1 MKNILYTIILSFL
14 FSSSVFADLETAM
27 TAYTEGNYEQA
38 FKELKPLAEQNVTSA
53 QFMLGRLYQNGKG
66 IPQDFEKAVYWYK
79 RAANAVYF
87 ANDGTLTLQ
96 KNATGDEFTILGI
109 RIAQYNLGLMY
120 KNGEGVQQNDQEAVK
135 WYRLAAKLGD
145 ADAQN
150 NLGNMYAEGRGIEKN
165 SVRAYMWY
173 FIASMNGNA
182 DGKSNAYILLM
193 EDSEKTMEQKSNETG
208 EARELAD
215 KCFDSNYKDCD

>member
-1 MKNILYTIILSFL
+1 MKNILYTIMLSFI

-27 TAYTEGNYEQA
+27 TAYTEGNYEQT
-38 FKELKPLAEQNVTSA
+38 FKELKPLAEQGDANA
-53 QFMLGRLYQNGKG
+53 QFMLARLYQDGEG
-66 IPQDFEKAVYWYK
+66 IPQDFKKAVNWYK
-79 RAANAVYF
+79 RAAE
-87 ANDGTLTLQ
+87 Q
-96 KNATGDEFTILGI
+96 EIGDDKLAFLGI
-109 RIAQYNLGLMY
+109 RTAQYNLGLMY
-120 KNGEGVQQNDQEAVK
+120 KNGKGVQQNDQEAVK

-150 NLGNMYAEGRGIEKN
+150 NLGNMYAEGRGAEQN

-193 EDSEKTMEQKSNETG
+193 EDSEKTMEQRSNETG
-208 EARELAD
+208 EARELANN
-215 KCFDSNYKDCD
+215 CFDNNYKDCD